1 MSIRTP
7 LGADPALGVVISAGA
22 GAEVA
27 GAANQRR
34 TTVAA
39 PVDGGYRIT
48 GEKVFIGN
56 GSVAELLDVSAT
68 VVAAGG
74 SESVRLFFVE
84 TGSPG
89 FAVVGWH
96 EFMGLR
102 GSTIAAPQFDGVF
115 VPEANAVPELSDGW
129 RMRPSGDVAGPGEL
143 ADLGEL
149 ALFGRHLVVAP
160 ASLAVTSAERG
171 WADEFAGRRRIDGRV
186 LGQCEEVRRLRAELG
201 SEREA

>member
-1 MSIRTP
+1 MSIRTA
-7 LGADPALGVVISAGA
+7 LGADSALGGVISAGA

-56 GSVAELLDVSAT
+56 GSVAVLLDVSAT

-89 FAVVGWH
+89 FAVVGRH
-96 EFMGLR
+96 EFMGFAGRPSPRR
-102 GSTIAAPQFDGVF
+102 GSTGCSCPRSTSCPSCPTGGGCGPPGTSPGPVNWLTS
-115 VPEANAVPELSDGW
+115 VSW
-129 RMRPSGDVAGPGEL
+129 RCSGGTWWWRPRPWPSPPPRGGGL
-143 ADLGEL
+143 
-149 ALFGRHLVVAP
+149 
-160 ASLAVTSAERG
+160 TSS
-171 WADEFAGRRRIDGRV
+171 RRRIDGRV
-186 LGQCEEVRRLRAELG
+186 LGQCEEVRRLRAELE